1 MVSKIKIYYMK
12 KIIYITII
20 LFVCSN
26 ISFANKDKDKNQSD
40 PLDKI
45 SLNGLKWRS
54 VGPSLTSGRIS
65 DLAINPNKPFEYY
78 VAVSSGGVWKTS
90 NWGLDYT
97 PVFDNESSYSIG
109 CVTID
114 PNNTNII
121 WVGTGENNNQ
131 RSVAYGDGIY
141 KSLDGGK
148 SWKNMGLNKS
158 EHIGNILVHPNNSDV
173 VYVSAYGPLWND
185 GGDRGIYKTEDGG
198 NTWNKILYID
208 KHTGFN
214 EIHMDP
220 RNPDVLYAASH
231 QRRRH
236 VYTYVG
242 GGPGSGLHKST
253 DGGLTWKVINKGLPN
268 VEIGRIGMDISDA
281 NPEIIYAIVE
291 AAERKGG
298 FYKSTNRGENWV
310 KQSNKVTSGNYY
322 QEIFADP
329 VNQDVVYTM
338 DTWMAV
344 THDGGKTFKN
354 VGEDFKHV
362 DNHAMWINPNNNS
375 HWLVGCDG
383 GIYETFDSA
392 KNWDFKENLPVTQF
406 YKVAVDNAEPFYNI
420 YGGTQDNFSIG
431 GPSRVKTAHG
441 ITNQDWFITHGG
453 DGFESQVDP
462 DNPNIVYAQSQ
473 YGWLVR
479 YDKLSGEE
487 VGIKPIARKDELD
500 YKWNWDAPLAVSRHK
515 SGRLYFA
522 ANKVFKSDDYG
533 NSWEVISE
541 DLSRK
546 INRNELKVYGR
557 VLSMD
562 AVAKNGSTSPY
573 GTIVSLSESP
583 LDSNLIAVG
592 TDDGLIQITKNGG
605 QSWTKI
611 DNIKGVPNLSYTN
624 SVYLSKH
631 DINVIYVAFN
641 HHKFGDF
648 KPYIYKSSDQ
658 GKTWESISNNLPERG
673 SVYSI
678 EEDHIDKDLIFCGT
692 EFGVFFSPNSGDR
705 WKELGNGLPTIA
717 VRDITIQEREN
728 DLVLGTFGRG
738 FYVLDDYSSLRSIED
753 YYSSTNSSIFDVR
766 DALMWEK
773 SMPLGLPGKA
783 FQGDNF
789 YSATNL
795 GPVAMITYYHN
806 DNFRS
811 LKSIRQ
817 KSEKE
822 LIKNNKDASY
832 PSYEDLYSESNEFK
846 DQLIFTIK
854 NSDGLVVK
862 KVFKSPK
869 MGVQR
874 FQWDLRYEEKVP
886 ISFAKSNFYN
896 PFAGVSEGTLVNP
909 GKYSIELDLFNGSEF
924 KKLSNPV
931 FFNVV
936 ALNNTSMPALDRSEK
951 VLFQRKVSSLEGE
964 MLSAAKM
971 LGDAS
976 NKIRYFKEAI
986 KLVEAPYDEL
996 SKLIF
1001 NTEFKIKSINTR
1013 FYGNSL
1019 KSKLDIQEVPTAYG
1033 RLMSILYEQKY
1044 STSSPT
1050 KTHLESFEIA
1060 KEEFTPIF
1068 NKIKNILEVDIK
1080 EIEDKLKIIKAPY
1093 TPGRLKPNN

>member
-1 MVSKIKIYYMK
+1 MK
-12 KIIYITII
+12 KFIYFTLLLLISST
-20 LFVCSN
+20 N
-26 ISFANKDKDKNQSD
+26 SFAKKDKNKTQD
-40 PLDKI
+40 NLLDKI
-45 SLNGLKWRS
+45 SLSGLSWRS
-54 VGPSLTSGRIS
+54 IGPSLTSGRIS
-65 DLAINPNKPFEYY
+65 DLAINPDKPFEYY

-114 PNNTNII
+114 PNNTNIVWI
-121 WVGTGENNNQ
+121 GTGENNNQ

-141 KSLDGGK
+141 KSADGGR
-148 SWKNMGLNKS
+148 SWKNMGLKNS
-158 EHIGNILVHPNNSDV
+158 EHIGNILVHPENSDI
-173 VYVSAYGPLWND
+173 VYVSAYGPLWSE

-253 DGGLTWKVINKGLPN
+253 DGGITWKEINKGLPS

-310 KQSNKVTSGNYY
+310 KQSSKVTSGNYY

-329 VNQDVVYTM
+329 IDQDVVYTM

-383 GIYETFDSA
+383 GIYETFDNA

-420 YGGTQDNFSIG
+420 YGGTQDNFSMG

-453 DGFESQVDP
+453 DGFESQVDQ

-487 VGIKPIARKDELD
+487 VGIKPIARKGELD
-500 YKWNWDAPLAVSRHK
+500 YKWNWDAPLAVSKHK

-533 NSWEVISE
+533 NSWEVISN

-573 GTIVSLSESP
+573 GTIVALSESP
-583 LDSNLIAVG
+583 LDPNLIAIG
-592 TDDGLIQITKNGG
+592 TDDGLVQITKNGG
-605 QSWTKI
+605 KSWTKI
-611 DNIKGVPNLSYTN
+611 DNIKGAPNQSYTN

-631 DINVIYVAFN
+631 DINVMYVAFN
-641 HHKFGDF
+641 HHKYGDF
-648 KPYIYKSSDQ
+648 KPYIFKSIDQ
-658 GKTWESISNNLPERG
+658 GKTWKSISNNLPERG

-678 EEDHIDKDLIFCGT
+678 EEDHINKDLIFCGT
-692 EFGVFFSPNSGDR
+692 EFGLFFSPNSGER
-705 WKELGNGLPTIA
+705 WKALDNGLPTIA
-717 VRDITIQEREN
+717 VRDIAIQEREN

-753 YYSSTNSSIFDVR
+753 YSSSTNSNIFNVR
-766 DALMWEK
+766 DPLMWEK

-795 GPVAMITYYHN
+795 GPVAMITYYHGN
-806 DNFRS
+806 DYKS
-811 LKSIRQ
+811 LKSKRQ
-817 KSEKE
+817 KNEKE
-822 LIKNNKDASY
+822 LIKNNEDVSY
-832 PSYEDLYSESNEFK
+832 PSYDNLYSESNEFK
-846 DQLIFTIK
+846 NKLIFTIRD
-854 NSDGLVVK
+854 SDGLVVK
-862 KVFKSPK
+862 K
-869 MGVQR
+869 
-874 FQWDLRYEEKVP
+874 
-886 ISFAKSNFYN
+886 SF
-896 PFAGVSEGTLVNP
+896 
-909 GKYSIELDLFNGSEF
+909 
-924 KKLSNPV
+924 
-931 FFNVV
+931 
-936 ALNNTSMPALDRSEK
+936 
-951 VLFQRKVSSLEGE
+951 
-964 MLSAAKM
+964 
-971 LGDAS
+971 
-976 NKIRYFKEAI
+976 
-986 KLVEAPYDEL
+986 
-996 SKLIF
+996 
-1001 NTEFKIKSINTR
+1001 
-1013 FYGNSL
+1013 
-1019 KSKLDIQEVPTAYG
+1019 
-1033 RLMSILYEQKY
+1033 
-1044 STSSPT
+1044 
-1050 KTHLESFEIA
+1050 
-1060 KEEFTPIF
+1060 
-1068 NKIKNILEVDIK
+1068 
-1080 EIEDKLKIIKAPY
+1080 
-1093 TPGRLKPNN
+1093 

>member
-1 MVSKIKIYYMK
+1 MK
-12 KIIYITII
+12 FTLNI
-20 LFVCSN
+20 LLILILSFSN
-26 ISFANKDKDKNQSD
+26 LFAQKNKNKTSD
-40 PLDKI
+40 HFIDNI
-45 SLNGLKWRS
+45 NLNGLQWRS
-54 VGPSLTSGRIS
+54 LGPSLTSGRIS
-65 DLAINPNKPFEYY
+65 DLAINPDKPFEYY
-78 VAVSSGGVWKTS
+78 VAVASGGVWKTS
-90 NWGLDYT
+90 NWGLNYT

-109 CVTID
+109 CITID
-114 PNNTNII
+114 SNNTNVV

-148 SWKNMGLNKS
+148 SWKNMGLKNS
-158 EHIGNILVHPNNSDV
+158 EHIGNIIVHPENSDV
-173 VYVSAYGPLWND
+173 VYVSVYGPLWSK

-198 NTWNKILYID
+198 LTWNKILFVD
-208 KHTGFN
+208 EHTGFN

-253 DGGLTWKVINKGLPN
+253 DGGITWREINRGLPN
-268 VEIGRIGMDISDA
+268 VEIGRIGIDISDA

-291 AAERKGG
+291 AANNKGG
-298 FYKSTNRGENWV
+298 FYKSTDRGENWI
-310 KQSNKVTSGNYY
+310 KQSSKVTSGNYY

-329 VNQDVVYTM
+329 IEQNVVYIM
-338 DTWMAV
+338 DTWMSV
-344 THDGGKTFKN
+344 SRDGGKTFNN

-375 HWLVGCDG
+375 HWLVGSDG
-383 GIYETFDSA
+383 GIYETFDNA
-392 KNWDFKENLPVTQF
+392 NNWDFKENLPITQF

-420 YGGTQDNFSIG
+420 YGGTQDNFSMG

-462 DNPNIVYAQSQ
+462 QNPNIVYAQSQ

-487 VGIKPIARKDELD
+487 VGIKPIARKGELD
-500 YKWNWDAPLAVSRHK
+500 YKWNWDAPLAVSKHK

-522 ANKVFKSDDYG
+522 ANKVFRSDDYG
-533 NSWEVISE
+533 NSWKVISD

-546 INRNELKVYGR
+546 IDRNELKVYDR

-583 LDSNLIAVG
+583 LDSNFIAVG

-605 QSWTKI
+605 QNWIKI
-611 DNIKGVPNLSYTN
+611 DNIKGVPNMSYVN
-624 SVYLSKH
+624 SIYLSKH
-631 DINVIYVAFN
+631 NINVIYAAFN
-641 HHKFGDF
+641 HHKYGDF

-658 GKTWESISNNLPERG
+658 GKTWESISNNLPVRG
-673 SVYSI
+673 SIYSI
-678 EEDHIDKDLIFCGT
+678 EEDHIDKNLIFCGT
-692 EFGVFFSPNSGDR
+692 EFGVFFSPNSGER

-717 VRDITIQEREN
+717 VRDMAIQEREN

-753 YYSSTNSSIFDVR
+753 YYSFDKSNIFNVR
-766 DALMWEK
+766 DPLMWEK

-806 DNFRS
+806 DDFSS
-811 LKSIRQ
+811 LKSKRHKI
-817 KSEKE
+817 EKE
-822 LIKNNKDASY
+822 LIKNNDDVSY
-832 PSYEDLYSESNEFK
+832 PSYEELYDETNEFNDK
-846 DQLIFTIK
+846 LIFTIK
-854 NSDGLVVK
+854 DSDGLVIK
-862 KVFKSPK
+862 KVFKSPQK
-869 MGVQR
+869 GVQR
-874 FQWDLRYEEKVP
+874 FHWNLRYEEKVP
-886 ISFAKSNFYN
+886 VSFVESTFYN
-896 PFAGVSEGTLVNP
+896 PFAGISEGTLVKP
-909 GKYSIELDLFNGSEF
+909 GKYSVEMDLFNGSEF
-924 KKLSNPV
+924 KKLSEPV
-931 FFNVV
+931 FFNVL
-936 ALNNTSMPALDRSEK
+936 ALNNTTMPALDRADK
-951 VLFQRKVSSLEGE
+951 VSFQRKVSNLEAD
-964 MLSAAKM
+964 MLSASKM
-971 LGDAS
+971 LSESS
-976 NKIRYFKEAI
+976 NKIKYFKKAI
-986 KLVEAPYDEL
+986 KIAEAPFDEL
-996 SKLIF
+996 SKLIYK
-1001 NTEFKIKSINTR
+1001 TENEIKILTTS

-1019 KSKLDIQEVPTAYG
+1019 KSKLDIDQPPTSYN
-1033 RLMSILYEQKY
+1033 RLMSLLYEQKY

-1050 KTHLESFEIA
+1050 QTHINSYEIA
-1060 KEEFTPIF
+1060 LEEFSPLYDE
-1068 NKIKNILEVDIK
+1068 IKNILKFNIK
-1080 EIEDKLKIIKAPY
+1080 EIENKLKLMNAPF
-1093 TPGRLKPNN
+1093 TPGRLKSMNKQ

>member
-1 MVSKIKIYYMK
+1 MK
-12 KIIYITII
+12 KIIYFTILVLI
-20 LFVCSN
+20 CSTN
-26 ISFANKDKDKNQSD
+26 SFAKKDKNKTQD
-40 PLDKI
+40 NPLDKI
-45 SLNGLKWRS
+45 SLSGLSWRS
-54 VGPSLTSGRIS
+54 IGPSLTSGRIS
-65 DLAINPNKPFEYY
+65 DLAINPDKPFEYY

-114 PNNTNII
+114 PNNTNIV

-148 SWKNMGLNKS
+148 SWKNMGLKNS
-158 EHIGNILVHPNNSDV
+158 EHIGNILVHPDNSDV
-173 VYVSAYGPLWND
+173 VYVSAYGPLWSN

-208 KHTGFN
+208 EHTGFN

-220 RNPDVLYAASH
+220 RNPNVLYAASH

-242 GGPGSGLHKST
+242 GGPGSGIHKSN
-253 DGGLTWKVINKGLPN
+253 DGGITWKEINKGLPN

-298 FYKSTNRGENWV
+298 FYKSTNRGESWV

-383 GIYETFDSA
+383 GIYETFDNA

-487 VGIKPIARKDELD
+487 VGIKPIARKGELD
-500 YKWNWDAPLAVSRHK
+500 YKWNWDAPLAVSKHK

-522 ANKVFKSDDYG
+522 ANKVFRSDDYG
-533 NSWEVISE
+533 NSWEVISD

-546 INRNELKVYGR
+546 INRNDLKVYGR

-611 DNIKGVPNLSYTN
+611 DKIKGVPSLSYTN

-648 KPYIYKSSDQ
+648 KPYIFKSSDQ
-658 GKTWESISNNLPERG
+658 GKTWESISNNLPDRG

-738 FYVLDDYSSLRSIED
+738 FYVLDDYSPLRSVKD
-753 YYSSTNSSIFDVR
+753 YYSTTNSNIFNVR
-766 DALMWEK
+766 DPLMWEK

-806 DNFRS
+806 DNFSS
-811 LKSIRQ
+811 LKSKRQ

-822 LIKNNKDASY
+822 LTKNNKNVTY

-869 MGVQR
+869 MGIQR

-886 ISFAKSNFYN
+886 VSFAESSFYN

-924 KKLSNPV
+924 KKLSNPL

-936 ALNNTSMPALDRSEK
+936 ALNNTSMPALDRAEK
-951 VLFQRKVSSLEGE
+951 VIFQRKVSSLEGD

-1001 NTEFKIKSINTR
+1001 NTDSKIKSINTS
-1013 FYGNSL
+1013 FYGNPL

-1033 RLMSILYEQKY
+1033 RLMSLLYEQKY

-1050 KTHLESFEIA
+1050 NTHLESFEIA
-1060 KEEFTPIF
+1060 EEEFTPIF

-1080 EIEDKLKIIKAPY
+1080 EIENKLKIIKAPY